1 MVNAVMSAPIAKS
14 HQSPDWAGRI
24 SVVLVDD
31 SAVAMTALVRWLHNH
46 LPLQITGQA
55 EDGLHGF
62 ELVSRLQPDLV
73 ISDLQM
79 PGLDGFELVERLR
92 RNFPRMR
99 LILVSFDESPT
110 LRSSSLRHGA
120 DAFIPKSRLP
130 EELPGLLTRLF
141 PQVTEVAPSLTL
153 EPQL

>member
-31 SAVAMTALVRWLHNH
+31 SAVAMTSMVRWLHNH
-46 LPLQITGQA
+46 LPLHITGQA